1 MIEQNVQI
9 VNSLGLHARPAGQV
23 VRTAGN
29 FQSHIELAKDGVVV
43 NGKSILGVMMLVAE
57 QGSTVTVRA
66 EGEDEEAAVQAITR
80 LIADGF
86 GED

>member
-1 MIEQNVQI
+1 MIERDVLI

-23 VRTAGN
+23 VRTAGE
-29 FQSHIELAKDGVVV
+29 FRSHVELAKDGVVV

-57 QGSTVTVRA
+57 QGSTVTLRA
-66 EGEDEEAAVQAITR
+66 DGEDEVQAVEALAK

>member
-1 MIEQNVQI
+1 MIEREVQI

-23 VRTAGN
+23 VRTAGG
-29 FQSHIELAKDGVVV
+29 FASHIELSKDGVVV

-66 EGEDEEAAVQAITR
+66 DGADEVAAVDALTR
-80 LIADGF
+80 LIAEGF
-86 GED
+86 GEE

>member
-1 MIEQNVQI
+1 MIERDVQI

-23 VRTAGN
+23 VRTAGG
-29 FQSHIELAKDGVVV
+29 FQSHVELAKDGVVV

-66 EGEDEEAAVQAITR
+66 DGSDEAAAVDAITR